1 MRRQGLR
8 GQEFARPGRPG
19 QSGIRKQGRFA
30 NVGGTMIKLSLK
42 PKHFKRYRQIASL
55 LLRFGMFEFVK
66 STGLVTTLEGEVSG
80 LTQKVQPKAEEFVAE
95 LEAMGPTF
103 VKLGQ
108 VLSTRGDLLP
118 AEYIAALETLQDNV
132 GPVPFEGIEGV
143 ISEEFGQG
151 VASLF
156 LTFDP
161 NPLAAASLGQVHAA
175 TLTDGRKVAVKVQ
188 RPGIRAKLAE
198 DLDVLDEIAGALE
211 SLTEVAQRFR
221 FKSIVSEF
229 RRTLMR
235 ELDYR
240 TEAENLS
247 LLHANMKGFEQILV
261 PQPVADRT
269 TARVLTMDMVE
280 GIKVTTMTVE
290 RRAQI
295 DGPNLA
301 EALQKAFMKQICVDG
316 FFHADPH
323 PGNVLLTAD
332 NRVALLDLGM
342 VGRLGPE
349 MRELLLRLLIAL
361 GDGRPDLVA
370 NLAVR
375 IGQPGPKYDEA
386 RFRSAIKGLVNA
398 SSGETVAQMQLG
410 RVIMDLARTA
420 SDCGMTPPTELTMLG
435 KALFS
440 LDELGRAL
448 APDFDPYETVRR
460 SAIPLVMRMLRE
472 GATPAHMLNQMLEI
486 NEFGREL
493 PGRVNK
499 ILDRVADNRLE
510 IRVRSFDERQLIQGF
525 QKVANRI
532 TQALIIASLV
542 VGAALIMNVP
552 TSFTIIGYPGLAVLL
567 FLLALAGATALLW
580 DILRHDRKG

>member
-8 GQEFARPGRPG
+8 GQEFARPGQRG
-19 QSGIRKQGRFA
+19 QSGIRKPGRFA
-30 NVGGTMIKLSLK
+30 NVDGTMIKLSLK

-66 STGLVTTLEGEVSG
+66 STGLVTTLEGDVSG

-108 VLSTRGDLLP
+108 MLSTRGDLLP

-188 RPGIRAKLAE
+188 RPGIRARLAE

-221 FKSIVSEF
+221 FKGIVSEF

-247 LLHANMKGFEQILV
+247 LLHANMQGFEQILV

-280 GIKVTTMTVE
+280 GIKVTTMTEE

-375 IGQPGPKYDEA
+375 IGQPGAKYDEA
-386 RFRSAIKGLVNA
+386 TFRSAIKGLVNA
-398 SSGETVAQMQLG
+398 SSGETVAQLQLG

-448 APDFDPYETVRR
+448 APDFDPYEAVRR
-460 SAIPLVMRMLRE
+460 SAIPLVMRMLRQ

-532 TQALIIASLV
+532 TQALIIAALV
-542 VGAALIMNVP
+542 VGAALIMNVK